1 MFFIY
6 SIYDFVLAEKSV
18 TTTLKKENAPRTFTL
33 QIITPARRFIG
44 LPFGGGFVKLSR
56 LYDEHGKLIHARNYS
71 DELKAEIKS
80 FKSQYSI
87 PYFQLW
93 KGFLIVAAAILIW
106 AVIYG
111 VKNKLGNQQ
120 REKEVGQMIDQLKQ
134 LKAGQ
139 LYGATFFTDQEGNS
153 IDGLPAG
160 WIKIDKIIG
169 DTVFIHRSKQLD
181 TSSALFDM
189 KNIASFKP
197 QSTHEWQEKTEKMDF
212 NLLKKQLQDAAT
224 KKVDLLY
231 IGKDHDTYSGVILTI
246 KGSE

>member
-1 MFFIY
+1 MFFIF
-6 SIYDFVLAEKSV
+6 SIYDFVLAEKRV
-18 TTTLKKENAPRTFTL
+18 TTTLKKENSPRNFTL
-33 QIITPARRFIG
+33 QIITPARKFIG

-56 LYDEHGKLIHARNYS
+56 LYDEQGKLIHARNYS
-71 DELKAEIKS
+71 DELKSEIKA

-93 KGFLIVAAAILIW
+93 KGFLIVAAAILVW

-111 VKNKLGNQQ
+111 VKNKIGNQQ
-120 REKEVGQMIDQLKQ
+120 REKEAGQMIDNLKH

-139 LYGATFFTDQEGNS
+139 LYGATFFTDQDGNS

-160 WIKIDKIIG
+160 WIKIDKIVG

-181 TSSALFDM
+181 TNSALFDM
-189 KNIASFKP
+189 KNIASIKP
-197 QSTHEWQEKTEKMDF
+197 QSIDEWQDKTEKIDLK
-212 NLLKKQLQDAAT
+212 LLNKKLQET
-224 KKVDLLY
+224 GTERVDLLY
-231 IGKDHDTYSGVILTI
+231 IGKDHEKYSGVILTI